1 MLRQRAVPLI
11 VAASLVLAGA
21 CGSDSD
27 NGSTTSE
34 TPGVVDSSVP
44 PEDPG
49 STTGQD
55 RSTELV
61 GRWDVVNY
69 LLPEGGGLTNV
80 VGAESVFIEFNSDG
94 TVSYSTG
101 CNSGGTEYST
111 TGTYYVPESAL
122 DSTPEGQSIRMGP
135 QFEQT
140 ERGCDGFLGDQDR
153 DLPIN
158 MGAVTRF
165 TLDGERLLLLAEFLL
180 IEAFRTG

>member
-1 MLRQRAVPLI
+1 MLRQPAVLII

-21 CGSDSD
+21 CGSDRD
-27 NGSTTSE
+27 TGSTTSE
-34 TPGVVDSSVP
+34 TPGVADSSGP
-44 PEDPG
+44 PDPG

-55 RSTELV
+55 RSAELV
-61 GRWDVVNY
+61 GRWEVVNY

-80 VGAESVFIEFNSDG
+80 VGDETVFIEFHSDG

-101 CNSGGTEYST
+101 CNSGGTEYGTS
-111 TGTYYVPESAL
+111 GTYYDPESAL
-122 DSTPEGQSIRMGP
+122 DDTPEGQPIKMGP

-153 DLPIN
+153 DLPFN

-165 TLDGERLLLLAEFLL
+165 TLDGERLLLLDEFLL